1 MTDPGLLRI
10 GTADRHAVVGLLE
23 QAAADGR
30 ITDDEFSQRSASVQS
45 ALTYTD
51 LDRLVADL
59 PVVPP
64 SRALLAQRE
73 QPPARPGWDQ
83 RNPLVLSGGASS
95 EKRSGPWEVPPFL
108 RLSGDFGSVRLDCR
122 EATCQVPVVDVEV
135 SGGAGRIRLI
145 VPEGWGV
152 DTNAVSKGWG
162 SVRNRAE
169 REPAPGMPLLV
180 LHGSAGL
187 GSVSIKA
194 VSPRGRRS
202 ARRQLE
208 VGRPALTDWVE
219 QHPEMPNADDLR

>member
-10 GTADRHAVVGLLE
+10 GNTDRSTVVGLPQ
-23 QAAADGR
+23 QAAVDGR
-30 ITDDEFSQRSASVQS
+30 ITADELSQRTAGVQA
-45 ALTYTD
+45 ALTYAD

-64 SRALLAQRE
+64 SRALLGRPE

-83 RNPLVLSGGASS
+83 RNPMVLSGGASS
-95 EKRSGPWEVPPFL
+95 ERRSGPWEVPPYL
-108 RLSGDFGSVRLDCR
+108 RLSGDFGSVRLDFR
-122 EATCQVPVVDVEV
+122 EATCTVPVVDIEV
-135 SGGAGRIRLI
+135 SGGAGRVRLV

-162 SVRNRAE
+162 SVRNRAQQ
-169 REPAPGMPLLV
+169 EPAPGMPLLV

-187 GSVSIKA
+187 GSVSVKA
-194 VSPRGRRS
+194 TAPRGRRP
-202 ARRQLE
+202 ARRQL
-208 VGRPALTDWVE
+208 GPGPRALTDWVE